1 MGAIE
6 QFFSQGS
13 EYKSTFNNRRN
24 LNESPVHALARIV
37 AETGR
42 QGLVSFVDK
51 RIDPRGNLMLSES
64 FYGAAIS
71 EVGEEWLAVYLGAS
85 IVTLQNVLVEGSY
98 DVGQHTETIN
108 GFFTGVPMFTIDSKS
123 GVEYLSLEH
132 QRKMRQEAKEN
143 PNLATFF
150 LGRKDLL
157 PTMMREYLEYLKVLQ
172 NISKPAIAYARFS
185 NQVMDEPILLGRS
198 EILAHANFLTE
209 ADGSIAAAEKEKS
222 RRIEAWIKANGI
234 DLTKH

>member
-1 MGAIE
+1 
-6 QFFSQGS
+6 
-13 EYKSTFNNRRN
+13 
-24 LNESPVHALARIV
+24 
-37 AETGR
+37 
-42 QGLVSFVDK
+42 
-51 RIDPRGNLMLSES
+51 
-64 FYGAAIS
+64 
-71 EVGEEWLAVYLGAS
+71 
-85 IVTLQNVLVEGSY
+85 
-98 DVGQHTETIN
+98 
-108 GFFTGVPMFTIDSKS
+108 MFTIDSKS